1 MHESHDVVIVGGS
14 YAGLAAALQLGRAR
28 RSVVVLDAGK
38 RRNRFA
44 AHSHGFLGFDGGSP
58 DAIAEAGR
66 ANVRAYST
74 VELREAYAT
83 EIRGKL
89 DAFVVRTD
97 SGELRARRVILATGV
112 VDDLPGVPGVAEL
125 WGRGVYHCP
134 YCDGYERARAPLAVL
149 ASSEMSLHQALLV
162 SEWTTDGAMT
172 LLLNGAFE
180 PDAEQSAQLARRHI
194 AIERTPVV
202 RVRDGGKDRVTVELD
217 GGRTLEVGGL
227 FVQPKTRIAEPFAA
241 QLGCELE
248 QGPMGPIYKV
258 DPMLKETT
266 VPGVFAC
273 GDVGAMMPAVALAVA
288 DGTRAGISAHRTL
301 VLPTH

>member
-1 MHESHDVVIVGGS
+1 MHESVDVVIVGGS

-44 AHSHGFLGFDGGSP
+44 AHSHGFLGFDGVSP

-89 DAFVVRTD
+89 DEFVVRTD
-97 SGELRARRVILATGV
+97 SSELHARRVIIATGV
-112 VDDLPGVPGVAEL
+112 VDELPGVPGVAER

-162 SEWTTDGAMT
+162 SEWSTDGATT

-180 PDAEQSAQLARRHI
+180 PDAEQLAQLARRHI
-194 AIERTPVV
+194 AIERAPVV
-202 RVRDGGKDRVTVELD
+202 RVRDGGKDRVIVELD

-227 FVQPKTRIAEPFAA
+227 FVQPRTRIAEPFAT
-241 QLGCELE
+241 QLGCELD

-258 DPMLKETT
+258 DPMKETT

-273 GDVGAMMPAVALAVA
+273 GDVGAPMPAVALAVA
-288 DGTRAGISAHRTL
+288 DGTRAGISAHRSL
-301 VLPTH
+301 VFPSH